1 MIATTTPARPI
12 RWTLLLGF
20 ALVITLFLFFIDEG
34 RYTLRGL
41 DQPGNIIAM
50 SFYLLGLLVGL
61 FGMNVLFQKWQPGT
75 GRTALVLA
83 LGSIAGVSITIL
95 FLYCV
100 RGLSLPF

>member
-1 MIATTTPARPI
+1 MIAASTPARPI
-12 RWTLLLGF
+12 RWTILLAF
-20 ALVITLFLFFIDEG
+20 AFAITLALFFIDEG

-41 DQPGNIIAM
+41 EQPGNIIAM
-50 SFYLLGLLVGL
+50 TFYLLGLLVGL
-61 FGMNVLFQKWQPGT
+61 FSMNVLFQKWQPGA

-100 RGLSLPF
+100 RGFSLPS